1 MLMKKQSAVSFNCER
16 LERGLG
22 IMEQVQEKVNGLKED
37 LKVMMVE
44 VEKQKANTNVLIEQ
58 VTKASA
64 IAQQEKDVAN
74 VEEEKTN
81 ALANNAAALKA
92 EADGELQE
100 ALPAMEAAA
109 EAVNCLD
116 KNSIGELK
124 GFGKP
129 PVECIDVCAACA
141 YLLKN
146 EKKKMDWK
154 GAQKM
159 MNNPAAFI
167 DEVKAFNAN
176 VIPENSLRECDN
188 LIALPFFNY

>member
-1 MLMKKQSAVSFNCER
+1 M
-16 LERGLG
+16 G
-22 IMEQVQEKVNGLKED
+22 
-37 LKVMMVE
+37 
-44 VEKQKANTNVLIEQ
+44 
-58 VTKASA
+58 KASA
-64 IAQQEKDVAN
+64 IAAEENAVAN
-74 VEEEKTN
+74 VEEEKTTV
-81 ALANNAAALKA
+81 LANNAAALQA
-92 EADGELQE
+92 EADGELKE
-100 ALPAMEAAA
+100 AMPAMEAAA

-129 PVECIDVCAACA
+129 PAECIDVTAACA
-141 YLLKN
+141 FLLKN

-176 VIPENSLRECDN
+176 VIPDN
-188 LIALPFFNY
+188 TLKEVDALS